1 MNLFKNLKEI
11 EDNLPNG
18 FHDALLEKLM
28 IDLTSNSADLELQ
41 LFMGDPDAST
51 EQERE
56 TYRRAIL
63 RLSDLVYFVIDA
75 PENIPEPSKKK
86 PLRIDGGDAKDNSN
100 PRAPKPRSALPP
112 GAFAYWFFVEQWN
125 SFIHVAAR
133 SSTIDWAKQ

>member
-28 IDLTSNSADLELQ
+28 IDLTCNSADMELQ
-41 LFMGDPDAST
+41 LFVGDPDAST

-56 TYRRAIL
+56 AYRRAIL
-63 RLSDLVYFVIDA
+63 RLSDLVYFVIDV
-75 PENIPEPSKKK
+75 PEKSHESSKKK
-86 PLRIDGGDAKDNSN
+86 SLRIEGGDATDNSN
-100 PRAPKPRSALPP
+100 PRSPKPCSALPS

-125 SFIHVAAR
+125 CL
-133 SSTIDWAKQ
+133 STPAIVPPLSG